1 MSVDQVMTVIRRL
14 WNRLI
19 AATRRLVSLY
29 HPSTIRERGLLWGI
43 GLLLITF
50 TIALWM
56 LGAYW
61 SRTPDQFDVVANAKA
76 LATAQGRPV
85 VSGYTTTATLVTV
98 TKTLLEKP
106 GGYLSN
112 DMLPPGSLLDNMPNW
127 EFGVLVQIRDLAR
140 VLRND
145 FSRSQSQSV
154 EDKDL
159 AIAEPQFNFD
169 NDSWMFPSSEG
180 EYQKGLDALQRY
192 MDRLNDQNEQDAQ
205 FYTRADN
212 LADWLAVVEKRLGS
226 LSQRLSASVEQ
237 VRVNTDLAG
246 DTSAKNATYRPEQIM
261 VKTPWLEID
270 DVFWEARGTT
280 WALLEFLRAV
290 EVDFKSVLLK
300 KNALVSLQQI
310 IRELEMTQQSIT
322 SPVIL
327 NGRGFG
333 IFANYSLVMASYISR
348 ANAAVIDLRNLL
360 QQG

>member
-1 MSVDQVMTVIRRL
+1 LSGKRITAALRGLWTRL
-14 WNRLI
+14 
-19 AATRRLVSLY
+19 AGGTRRLISLY
-29 HPSTIRERGLLWGI
+29 HPTTIRERGWLWAS
-43 GLLLITF
+43 GLFLVTLALAL
-50 TIALWM
+50 TIV
-56 LGAYW
+56 GSYW
-61 SRTPDQFDVVANAKA
+61 SRTPEQFDVVANAKSMA
-76 LATAQGRPV
+76 EAQGRPV
-85 VSGYTTTATLVTV
+85 VSGYTTTATLVRAAE
-98 TKTLLEKP
+98 TLLNKP
-106 GGYLSN
+106 GGYLTN
-112 DMLPPGSLLDNMPNW
+112 DVMPPAVFMDNMPNW
-127 EFGVLVQIRDLAR
+127 EFGVLVQVRDLAR

-159 AIAEPQFNFD
+159 AVAEPQFNFD
-169 NDSWMFPSSEG
+169 SDSWMFPSSEG
-180 EYQKGLDALQRY
+180 EYRKGIEALHRY
-192 MDRLNDQNEQDAQ
+192 LDRLNDQNEQDAQ

-246 DTSAKNATYRPEQIM
+246 DANAKNATYRPQQLA
-261 VKTPWLEID
+261 VKTPWMEID

-280 WALLEFLRAV
+280 WALLEFLRAI
-290 EVDFKSVLLK
+290 EVDFKGVLQK

-322 SPVIL
+322 SPMIL

-333 IFANYSLVMASYISR
+333 LTANYSLVMASYISR

>member
-1 MSVDQVMTVIRRL
+1 MEALRSI
-14 WNRLI
+14 WNRLLG
-19 AATRRLVSLY
+19 AGRYLVSLY
-29 HPSTIRERGLLWGI
+29 SPNTLRERGWIWGS
-43 GLLLITF
+43 GLLLVTLLL
-50 TIALWM
+50 AL
-56 LGAYW
+56 LAIGAYW
-61 SRTPDQFDVVANAKA
+61 SRTPEPFDVVAHANA
-76 LATAQGRPV
+76 LASAQGRKV
-85 VSGYTTTATLVTV
+85 VSGYTTAATLVGV
-98 TKTLLEKP
+98 AGTLLDKS
-106 GGYLSN
+106 GGYLTN
-112 DMLPPGSLLDNMPNW
+112 DMLPPGRLLDNMPNW
-127 EFGVLVQIRDLAR
+127 EFGVLVQVRDLAR

-159 AIAEPQFNFD
+159 AIAEPQFKFD
-169 NDSWMFPSSEG
+169 SESWIFPASES
-180 EYQKGLDALQRY
+180 EYRKGLEALQRY
-192 MDRLNDQNEQDAQ
+192 LDRLNDQNEQDAQ

-212 LADWLAVVEKRLGS
+212 LTDWLAVVEKRLGS

-246 DTSAKNATYRPEQIM
+246 DASAETATFRPGQIV
-261 VKTPWLEID
+261 VKTPWLQID
-270 DVFWEARGTT
+270 DVFWEARGAT

-290 EVDFKSVLLK
+290 EVDFKGVLQK

-310 IRELEMTQQSIT
+310 IRELEMSQQSIT